1 MLIERDAPSL
11 ATIAARIARRQLSP
25 VEVTATALDRL
36 AQHEP
41 TLNAFITTLPDEALA
56 AAREAEVEIARG
68 DYRGPLHGVPILIK
82 DNIASM
88 DEMNTTGELHL
99 LISLCAVTDISISR
113 IIRTTRS

>member
-1 MLIERDAPSL
+1 MCRVYFQVSPPDEKLQAYIERISEVNHVLHAVSEINPDAL
-11 ATIAARIARRQLSP
+11 CIAR
-25 VEVTATALDRL
+25 ALDAERL
-36 AQHEP
+36 SGH
-41 TLNAFITTLPDEALA
+41 
-56 AAREAEVEIARG
+56 V
-68 DYRGPLHGVPILIK
+68 RGPLHGVPILIK